1 MSTLSVEMISRE
13 QYFDRFAEIA
23 LNPTRGIPPS
33 RARFLPGTRLDPARA
48 VIRKRMRMFPAA
60 APSIVPAEHRLG
72 RGAGE
77 QSVHRARLDRARVDR
92 RGMHE
97 RRRPPPHPRGP
108 PPATRAGPRAG
119 HAPADPL

>member
-72 RGAGE
+72 RGAVE
-77 QSVHRARLDRARVDR
+77 QSLHRARLDRARVDP

-97 RRRPPPHPRGP
+97 RRRRPLDLRGP
-108 PPATRAGPRAG
+108 VPDRRTDSRQE
-119 HAPADPL
+119 H